1 MSYAAPPKRWFI
13 RAFGSI
19 HAAVFRI
26 SGGRLSNSLQGDEIC
41 FLETTGA
48 RTGKLRTAPLMYV
61 PHGDNVLMVASVG
74 GTEKH
79 PLWYWNMLKNPK
91 VTVTH
96 RNRRLRL
103 RARLATHDERPEL
116 WPICVQHYPPFG
128 EYQTR
133 TEREIPI
140 FVGEP
145 VGN

>member
-1 MSYAAPPKRWFI
+1 MSYAAPPNRWFI
-13 RAFGSI
+13 RAFGII
-19 HAAVFRI
+19 HAAVFRL

-48 RTGKLRTAPLMYV
+48 KTGKSRTAPLMYV
-61 PHGDNVLMVASVG
+61 PYKDGVLMVASVG

-79 PLWYWNMLKNPK
+79 PFWYWNILKNPE

-96 RNRRLRL
+96 RNQVLRL
-103 RARLATHDERPEL
+103 RARLATAQERPEL
-116 WPICVQHYPPFG
+116 WPICIEHYPPFG

-145 VGN
+145 VSS